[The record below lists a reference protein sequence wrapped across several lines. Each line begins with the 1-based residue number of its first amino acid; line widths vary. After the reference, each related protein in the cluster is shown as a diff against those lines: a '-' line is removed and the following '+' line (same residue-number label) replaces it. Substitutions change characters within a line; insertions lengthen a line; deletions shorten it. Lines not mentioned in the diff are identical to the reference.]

1 MPQSYINLVAA
12 AFAPTTIAKI
22 MSITALLVEQS
33 GVIPYRIQDGK
44 IEVMLITS
52 STGKRW
58 VIPKGLIEPDM
69 TPQDSAAKEAWEEAG
84 LLGKVLPDLLG
95 TYKYQKSGHTCHVEV
110 FLLPVQTIL
119 ENWPEASKRKRQ
131 WVSIPKAIKRV
142 NEPELK
148 LILADLP
155 NQFW

>member
-1 MPQSYINLVAA
+1 MS
-12 AFAPTTIAKI
+12 TRTIV
-22 MSITALLVEQS
+22 LVEQS
-33 GVIPYRIQDGK
+33 AVIPYRIQNGQ
-44 IEVMLITS
+44 IEVMVITS

-84 LLGKVLPDLLG
+84 LLGKVFPDLLG
-95 TYKYQKSGHTCHVEV
+95 TYEYHKSGYTCQVEV
-110 FLLPVQTIL
+110 FLLQVQTVL
-119 ENWPEASKRKRQ
+119 EKWPESSCRKRQ

-148 LILADLP
+148 MILANLP
-155 NQFW
+155 NRFC

>member
-1 MPQSYINLVAA
+1 MNLK
-12 AFAPTTIAKI
+12 TT
-22 MSITALLVEQS
+22 LLVQQS
-33 GVIPYRIQDGK
+33 GVIPYRIRDRQ

-69 TPQDSAAKEAWEEAG
+69 TSEDSAAKEAWEEAG
-84 LLGKVLPDLLG
+84 LLGKVFPDSIG
-95 TYKYQKSGHTCHVEV
+95 TYEYNKSSYTYCQVEV
-110 FLLPVQTIL
+110 FLLQVQTVL

-131 WVSIPKAIKRV
+131 WISIPKAIKRV
-142 NEPELK
+142 DEPELK

-155 NQFW
+155 NRLW

>member
-1 MPQSYINLVAA
+1 MS
-12 AFAPTTIAKI
+12 TRTIV
-22 MSITALLVEQS
+22 LVEQS
-33 GVIPYRIQDGK
+33 AVIPYRIQNGQ
-44 IEVMLITS
+44 IEVMVITS

-84 LLGKVLPDLLG
+84 LLGKVFPDLLG
-95 TYKYQKSGHTCHVEV
+95 TYEYHKSGYTCQVEV
-110 FLLPVQTIL
+110 FLLQVQTVL
-119 ENWPEASKRKRQ
+119 ENWPEASCRKRQ

-148 LILADLP
+148 QILADLP
-155 NQFW
+155 NRFW

>member
-1 MPQSYINLVAA
+1 
-12 AFAPTTIAKI
+12 
-22 MSITALLVEQS
+22 MSIKTAVLIEQS
-33 GVIPYRIQDGK
+33 GVIPYRIQDGQ

-52 STGKRW
+52 SASKRW

-84 LLGKVLPDLLG
+84 LLGKVFPDLLG
-95 TYKYQKSGHTCHVEV
+95 TYEYQKSGCTWLVGV
-110 FLLPVQTIL
+110 FLLQVQAVL
-119 ENWPEASKRKRQ
+119 EIWPEASKRKRQ

-148 LILADLP
+148 LIFADLQ
-155 NQFW
+155 NRFW